1 MNVLVADDD
10 GIIRLLLSSALRKLG
25 HRVREAANGREA
37 LAAWREEH
45 HALIIS
51 DWMMPDLDGLELCR
65 QIRAEKGA
73 DFAYLI
79 LLTSRTGKA
88 NYLEAMEAGADDFI
102 SKPFEK
108 DQFAARVRVAQRIL
122 ELHENLRAANRD
134 LERRVSERTAEL
146 ESALAA
152 KSEFLSRASH
162 ELRTPMNHVLG
173 FAQLLQMEPLDPKQ
187 ENKVGQ
193 ILTSGRQLLRL
204 IDRILAISESRPD
217 DLSFLEAIKPSD
229 AVSRTGLT
237 VEARTDLAT

>member
-10 GIIRLLLSSALRKLG
+10 GIIRLLLTSALRKLG
-25 HRVREAANGREA
+25 HTVREATNGREA
-37 LAAWREEH
+37 LAAWHEEH
-45 HALIIS
+45 HSLIIS

-65 QIRAEKGA
+65 QIRGEKGA

-88 NYLEAMEAGADDFI
+88 NYLEAMDAGADDFI

-108 DQFAARVRVAQRIL
+108 DQFVARVRVAQRIL

-134 LERRVSERTAEL
+134 LEQRVSERTAEL
-146 ESALAA
+146 ESALAG

-173 FAQLLQMEPLDPKQ
+173 FAQLLEMDTLNPDQAES
-187 ENKVGQ
+187 VGH
-193 ILTSGRQLLRL
+193 ILTSGGHLLTL
-204 IDRILAISESRPD
+204 IDRILAVSELDSG
-217 DLSFLEAIKPSD
+217 DLSFLETSA
-229 AVSRTGLT
+229 TG
-237 VEARTDLAT
+237 ARNGRRGRE

>member
-1 MNVLVADDD
+1 MNVLVVDDD
-10 GIIRLLLSSALRKLG
+10 GIIRLLLRSALTKLG
-25 HRVREAANGREA
+25 HTVTEAVDGREA
-37 LAAWREEH
+37 LAVWQEEH

-88 NYLEAMEAGADDFI
+88 NYLEAMKAGADDFI

-134 LERRVSERTAEL
+134 LERRVFERTAEL

-173 FAQLLQMEPLDPKQ
+173 FAQLLEQDSLTTDQAES
-187 ENKVGQ
+187 VGH
-193 ILTSGRQLLRL
+193 ILTSGGHLLTL
-204 IDRILAISESRPD
+204 IDRILAVSESNSG
-217 DLSFLEAIKPSD
+217 DLSFLETSETESRNVREPSI
-229 AVSRTGLT
+229 S
-237 VEARTDLAT
+237 